1 MRALERFDLVAARVQ
16 QRRQLVEGEHDVGA
30 QLMLDAHRHLG
41 GEAVFRAID
50 VAGEHDA
57 VIVDDG
63 VRGLDRLHLDGRV
76 ARIGVAGKLLREDLL
91 EASAQGED
99 LEAAR
104 IRVGRARPVHE
115 GREAAGLV
123 DDVGARLEVEV
134 IGVGQHRLGAERSH
148 HIRGERLD
156 VRLGSHGNE
165 GRRGN
170 GAVRGVNDAGSPQA
184 ALGAQA
190 RADLESAVGAVGSRR
205 GRGREGR
212 DLLGSGGGE
221 PVVLHRSNTSSFF
234 RPSLRRMA
242 AITG

>member
-1 MRALERFDLVAARVQ
+1 MLDQAAPRPRVRALERFDLVAARVQ

-104 IRVGRARPVHE
+104 IRVGRA
-115 GREAAGLV
+115 A
-123 DDVGARLEVEV
+123 
-134 IGVGQHRLGAERSH
+134 QFMK
-148 HIRGERLD
+148 
-156 VRLGSHGNE
+156 
-165 GRRGN
+165 
-170 GAVRGVNDAGSPQA
+170 DAKPPAS
-184 ALGAQA
+184 
-190 RADLESAVGAVGSRR
+190 STMS
-205 GRGREGR
+205 
-212 DLLGSGGGE
+212 E
-221 PVVLHRSNTSSFF
+221 PGWR
-234 RPSLRRMA
+234 
-242 AITG
+242 